1 MTLASLVRSEDWS
14 ALEGH
19 WAELM
24 SGDAPIDEVL
34 AAVELARENKS
45 VSRIL
50 PFVRE
55 HADLLEAAGRH
66 ADAAELLGRTLLAGG
81 PPGEL
86 SQRLM
91 RCARAAYEEESWWEA
106 YTQLS
111 GFHEGAEDVRR
122 SWRAFAQLKG
132 LGEGSTVFH
141 RSGWG
146 PGAVTEFDRETLE
159 IKIKFANG
167 RPSRMPVKSVI
178 ETCDVLD
185 ENDLR
190 SLVVADPPELA
201 RMIAEEQLEV
211 LTRVLRRYNGRTTQA
226 VLKTAM
232 AQLGLEGSQFT
243 SWWRKAR
250 KIAEQ
255 SPIHEVTGSGAKTLI
270 RLLDDAVDPAEN
282 MRRQLRMSKDLGAA
296 LARVRDL
303 LAEKQLDEHVKA
315 AALETLEEL
324 AEQGDTETRHRLS
337 AWMLLRNERG
347 ATPAQLAVRLH
358 TAMVADGIVQP
369 EAVEGEDSETGAD
382 APAGEPVEDKVANP
396 DDMPELW
403 ELFARMPT
411 ARDQEACIS
420 LLKEILGDEQWIEH
434 ASEHLVH
441 APAGMVRGLV
451 DEMMKAEKF
460 DVLASMYT
468 SLLIRPLRNPHL
480 LLALAEQAEKGKL
493 DGDYPPPV
501 QRIHSMLTLAT
512 ALHTAEGADPVRTRA
527 QTKLANILTNGEP
540 SLMARLLADASRG
553 ELRALMPILG
563 KGVDGP
569 IDRAFTHVAISKFPT
584 IYRDDNR
591 PFWEDVNVI
600 WTTQAGLSKREAELR
615 ELREVKI
622 PANSE
627 AIGKAASYGDLSENS
642 EWESAL
648 EEQRNLTARA
658 TEIADEVHKAR
669 LIEHAAIPEGVAA
682 PGTRV
687 TYKSADGSQSTVT
700 LLGPWDAD
708 GDQIISYRSPVAQG
722 MLGARIAEKATLQLP
737 GGTAEVE
744 VVSIESLDLG
754 D

>member
-1 MTLASLVRSEDWS
+1 MSLASLVRTEDWN

-24 SGDAPIDEVL
+24 SSNAAIDEVL

-55 HADLLEAAGRH
+55 HADLLEAGGRH

-86 SQRLM
+86 SQRLF
-91 RCARAAYEEESWWEA
+91 RNARAAFENESWWDS

-111 GFHEGAEDVRR
+111 GFHEGAEDVRKA
-122 SWRAFAQLKG
+122 WKAFAQLKD

-146 PGAVTEFDRETLE
+146 PGQVTEMDRGKLE
-159 IKIKFANG
+159 VKIRFASG
-167 RPSRMPVKSVI
+167 RRDWLPVKSVI

-185 ENDLR
+185 EQDLR
-190 SLVVADPPELA
+190 SLVVKAPDDLKL
-201 RMIAEEQLEV
+201 MIGEEPLEV

-232 AQLGLEGSQFT
+232 AQLGLEGSAFT

-250 KIAEQ
+250 KVAEQ
-255 SPIHEVTGSGAKTLI
+255 SNMHEVTGSGAKTQI
-270 RLLDDAVDPAEN
+270 RLLDVAVDAGEN

-303 LAEKQLDEHVKA
+303 LAEKDLDDTVRA

-324 AEQGDTETRHRLS
+324 AEQNDGNTPHRLS
-337 AWMLLRNERG
+337 SWMLLRNERNE
-347 ATPAQLAVRLH
+347 TPGQLAARMH
-358 TAMVADGIVQP
+358 RAIEENNDP
-369 EAVEGEDSETGAD
+369 ENDALSSECPPLWTLFGE
-382 APAGEPVEDKVANP
+382 
-396 DDMPELW
+396 
-403 ELFARMPT
+403 MPT

-420 LLKEILGDEQWIEH
+420 LLKEIHGEEKWVDEACEQ
-434 ASEHLVH
+434 LVH
-441 APAGMVRGLV
+441 APAGMVRGLI
-451 DEMMKAEKF
+451 DELMKAERK
-460 DVLASMYT
+460 DVLAEMYT
-468 SLLIRPLRNPHL
+468 NLLIRPLRNPHL
-480 LLALAEQAEKGKL
+480 LLHLAEQAEKGKL
-493 DGDYPPPV
+493 EGDFPPPV
-501 QRIHSMLTLAT
+501 QRCHSLLTLAT
-512 ALHTAEGADPVRTRA
+512 SLHTAEGADPVRTRA
-527 QTKLANILTNGEP
+527 QTKLANVLCNGEP
-540 SLMARLLADASRG
+540 SLMARLLEDATRR

-563 KGVDGP
+563 KGVDG
-569 IDRAFTHVAISKFPT
+569 IVDRTFTHVAISSFPT

-591 PFWEDVNVI
+591 PFWEEENVI
-600 WTTQAGLSKREAELR
+600 WTTQAGLSKREEELR

-627 AIGKAASYGDLSENS
+627 AIGKAASFGDLSENS

-648 EEQRNLTARA
+648 EEQRNLTVRA
-658 TEIADEVHKAR
+658 TEIEEEVRQAR
-669 LIEHAAIPEGVAA
+669 LIEHAAIPEGIAA

-687 TYKSADGSQSTVT
+687 TYSDDKGEQRTVQ

-708 GDQIISYRSPVAQG
+708 GKEIISYRSPVAQG
-722 MLGARIAEKATLQLP
+722 MLGVRAGEPATLQLP
-737 GGTAEVE
+737 GGATQVKLVA
-744 VVSIESLDLG
+744 IETLALA
-754 D
+754 